1 MPPFVQP
8 TSYKFHPDF
17 VNQSD
22 ISAAH
27 IFQPGLTNP
36 LNDPMA
42 LQNNIN
48 HRPLSFHNTN
58 KCVSDSI
65 FELPSVPGNFHLM
78 NNNINMTFGPN
89 GYPIACPTP
98 QNMVEPIQRQT
109 TNYVGTLV
117 QPPINNFNS
126 LKYPQ
131 NFPNFGKKPFSDT
144 MINGLWDFSPQN
156 DLLIPSTDSQLVHPH
171 VMYGNNIPNHYQMP
185 GRNLSVQFQHR
196 PNISSTSSSK
206 GSSPLSSTSANS
218 FSGGSFVANGFASQ
232 PYSSRE
238 NCVFHPYF
246 LQNPH
251 LFMDG
256 LTPVTLNDHPSSFP
270 KNECFLRLDPAI
282 DAYYCYDR
290 LERNSG
296 YVLSN
301 MSFEPPHTR
310 EALSSLVHTTY
321 HRLYLVAFKGA
332 RVDVFTIPDKST
344 FEVEYGDLV
353 IVDADRGRDLGKVIK
368 KNLSAEDAGWIKWKK
383 FNDQQ
388 AVLQHPFSDTE
399 SLSQGSDKNE
409 AKDNASKHFFEFMS
423 PVVPKS
429 ILRHARSDEIQQ
441 ILTKEVDEEK
451 ALKTCFSKVSEK
463 ALNMYVVDA
472 EYQWDRAKL
481 TFFYCAEQRIDFRD
495 LVRDLFRI
503 YKTRIWM
510 CATNSVRIQS
520 DNLNKDFGDPETDE
534 AFDNMKSGI
543 FTEKLNEGY
552 NLLERDVAG
561 DSILNALSEGN
572 DVSNPLGLEILSGRD
587 EALDPEKKE
596 SGELEPKNGFQKPQE
611 SKFPNC
617 AETNGI
623 AKFDQST
630 LFSFD
635 ASFLSEYIEN
645 EEGSSD
651 DKITNVYNDLKAT
664 FMVTT
669 RKATD
674 EGFETTERMCDQLK
688 KEFGDLI

>member
-1 MPPFVQP
+1 MPPFIP
-8 TSYKFHPDF
+8 LTSYKFPPDF

-42 LQNNIN
+42 VQNNTN
-48 HRPLSFHNTN
+48 PRPILLHNTD
-58 KCVSDSI
+58 KCISDSI
-65 FELPSVPGNFHLM
+65 FELPSVPGNFHVM

-98 QNMVEPIQRQT
+98 QNMVEPIERQT
-109 TNYVGTLV
+109 TNYVGNLV
-117 QPPINNFNS
+117 QPPITNFNS
-126 LKYPQ
+126 IKYPH

-144 MINGLWDFSPQN
+144 MINGLWDFSPQD
-156 DLLIPSTDSQLVHPH
+156 DLLIPSTDSQLVSPH
-171 VMYGNNIPNHYQMP
+171 VVYGNNVPNHYHIP
-185 GRNLSVQFQHR
+185 GKYPTVQFQHL
-196 PNISSTSSSK
+196 PSISSTPSSK

-218 FSGGSFVANGFASQ
+218 FSGGSFVVNGFASQ
-232 PYSSRE
+232 PYNSRE
-238 NCVFHPYF
+238 NCVYHPYF

-256 LTPVTLNDHPSSFP
+256 LTPVTLNDHPSSFS

-282 DAYYCYDR
+282 DAYFCYDR
-290 LERNSG
+290 LERNSS

-353 IVDADRGRDLGKVIK
+353 IVDADRGRDLGKVVK
-368 KNLSAEDAGWIKWKK
+368 KNLSPEEAGWIKWKK

-399 SLSQGSDKNE
+399 SFSHGSDKNE
-409 AKDNASKHFFEFMS
+409 AKDSASKLFFEFMS

-510 CATNSVRIQS
+510 CATNSVRTQPN
-520 DNLNKDFGDPETDE
+520 NLNKDFGDPEADE
-534 AFDNMKSGI
+534 DFDNMKSGML
-543 FTEKLNEGY
+543 TEKLDEGCDV
-552 NLLERDVAG
+552 LESDVAG
-561 DSILNALSEGN
+561 DNILNALSEGN
-572 DVSNPLGLEILSGRD
+572 DVLNPLGLEVLPTGDVI
-587 EALDPEKKE
+587 LDPEKKE
-596 SGELEPKNGFQKPQE
+596 RDELEPKNGFHKPQE
-611 SKFPNC
+611 SQFPNC
-617 AETNGI
+617 IETNDI
-623 AKFDQST
+623 AKLDRST

-635 ASFLSEYIEN
+635 ASFLSEYIKN
-645 EEGSSD
+645 EECSSD
-651 DKITNVYNDLKAT
+651 DKIADVYNDLKAT
-664 FMVTT
+664 FMVAT
-669 RKATD
+669 RKAAD
-674 EGFETTERMCDQLK
+674 EGFDTTERMYNQLN
-688 KEFGDLI
+688 EDFGDLI